1 MSASSPPGR
10 GILLAIV
17 TGEIGERIQRWR
29 EMHDPEQARRYPPH
43 ATLCY
48 WVPDVSDALDT
59 LDAQVRHAF
68 PAPIEVALGGP
79 HIFENPGRTMYV
91 EVRDHA
97 TLDAARQ
104 RLTDGTHLE
113 LPGREGWE
121 WHVTCL
127 RRTDGVTAEVL
138 AAAEDELQIDAPWLI
153 VELGYFVLVGD
164 EYERR
169 RTWHLG
175 RG

>member
-1 MSASSPPGR
+1 MAASFAEQGSEQGR

-17 TGEIGERIQRWR
+17 TGEAGERIQRWR
-29 EMHDPEQARRYPPH
+29 EAHDPDRARRYPPH

-48 WVPDVSDALDT
+48 WVPDDLGA
-59 LDAQVRHAF
+59 LDAQVRYAF
-68 PAPIEVALGGP
+68 PAPVEVALGGP

-91 EVRDHA
+91 EVQDHEG
-97 TLDAARQ
+97 LDAARA

-113 LPGREGWE
+113 LPGREVWT

-127 RRTDGVTAEVL
+127 RRTDGVAPEVL
-138 AAAEDELQIDAPWLI
+138 AAAERELRIDGPWR
-153 VELGYFVLVGD
+153 VEEIAYLVLAGD

-169 RTWHLG
+169 KTWRLG
-175 RG
+175 